1 MYRFLSPT
9 SCFLYGVATSPVL
22 PSSLS
27 DNKSLYR
34 FPANLSYGFSQAHR
48 GIWST
53 PFCIVCC
60 VSATE
65 MPLSLP
71 HKPKSPHLGSPRY
84 PFILCIQ
91 KSKIDANRCV
101 KKYLGI
107 FCTFTFAFSF
117 SKPYPPTTYET
128 RATPHSPRFR
138 KAFYVLL
145 HCPTLLKLHSPST
158 ASISVGR

>member
-1 MYRFLSPT
+1 MYRFLCPM
-9 SCFLYGVATSPVL
+9 SCFLYGVLISPVL

-34 FPANLSYGFSQAHR
+34 YAANLSCGFSERHR
-48 GIWST
+48 PISDT

-71 HKPKSPHLGSPRY
+71 HKPKSPHLVSLRY
-84 PFILCIQ
+84 HLSSEYKNRNLTRLDAL
-91 KSKIDANRCV
+91 KSIW
-101 KKYLGI
+101 
-107 FCTFTFAFSF
+107 SF
-117 SKPYPPTTYET
+117 SALSLLLFRFWNPTPLYSET
-128 RATPHSPRFR
+128 RATPHSPRLR
-138 KAFYVLL
+138 KAFYASV
-145 HCPTLLKLHSPST
+145 HRVTLLTLPLAST